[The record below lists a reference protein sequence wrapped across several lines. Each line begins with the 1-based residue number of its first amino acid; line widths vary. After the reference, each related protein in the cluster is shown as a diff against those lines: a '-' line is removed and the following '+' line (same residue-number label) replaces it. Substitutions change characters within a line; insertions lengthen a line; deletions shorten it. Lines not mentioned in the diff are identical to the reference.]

1 MSGPAVDVSGLRA
14 AFRGREVVHGVSFS
28 IEPGETVALVGESGS
43 GKSVTAR
50 SLMGLAGSGASVTA
64 DRLSV
69 GGLSVPALSS
79 RQLRRLRGATVGMI
93 AQDAYASLDPLRP
106 VGREIEDALRLHTD
120 LSSSQR
126 RARVLALLSRVGV
139 PEPALRAAQRPH
151 ELSGGLRQ
159 RALIAAAIAA
169 DPAVLIADEPTT
181 ALDATVQA
189 GILDL
194 LASLAADGA
203 AVLLISHDLAVVSR
217 LASRVLVMRDGS
229 VLEQGPT
236 RAVISAPAHPYTRA
250 LVAAVPTDRPRG
262 TPLAP
267 APLPAPFPS
276 PVPSAASTAST
287 AHLLRDPAVDGV
299 RSEHSTG
306 GDALRAGDSAA
317 DGVRSEQSTSAESTR
332 GLRGDAEG
340 EHSTGE
346 GVLEAR
352 GVTVRFAVGDGRM
365 LRAVSDVSLRVEAGR
380 TLGLVGE
387 SGSGKTTLARV
398 LLGLQRPDEGTVT
411 LAGQQWVPAAE
422 RDRRPRRALIA
433 SVPQDPYGTLDPR
446 WIVRRTLADALG
458 TAPRGNSGEDAVAAL
473 LDRVRLPRAL
483 AERRPQNL
491 SPGQRQRVAIARAI
505 ARRPRVLVADEP
517 VSSLDVSVQAQILD
531 LIDDLQ
537 RELGLAVVLVS
548 HDLGVIRHSSDDVV
562 VLRAGEVV
570 EHGPTERVFDDPQ
583 AAYTRRLVSAAPRL
597 SL

>member
-1 MSGPAVDVSGLRA
+1 M
-14 AFRGREVVHGVSFS
+14 
-28 IEPGETVALVGESGS
+28 
-43 GKSVTAR
+43 
-50 SLMGLAGSGASVTA
+50 
-64 DRLSV
+64 
-69 GGLSVPALSS
+69 
-79 RQLRRLRGATVGMI
+79 
-93 AQDAYASLDPLRP
+93 
-106 VGREIEDALRLHTD
+106 
-120 LSSSQR
+120 
-126 RARVLALLSRVGV
+126 
-139 PEPALRAAQRPH
+139 
-151 ELSGGLRQ
+151 
-159 RALIAAAIAA
+159 
-169 DPAVLIADEPTT
+169 
-181 ALDATVQA
+181 
-189 GILDL
+189 
-194 LASLAADGA
+194 
-203 AVLLISHDLAVVSR
+203 
-217 LASRVLVMRDGS
+217 
-229 VLEQGPT
+229 
-236 RAVISAPAHPYTRA
+236 
-250 LVAAVPTDRPRG
+250 
-262 TPLAP
+262 
-267 APLPAPFPS
+267 
-276 PVPSAASTAST
+276 
-287 AHLLRDPAVDGV
+287 
-299 RSEHSTG
+299 
-306 GDALRAGDSAA
+306 
-317 DGVRSEQSTSAESTR
+317 
-332 GLRGDAEG
+332 
-340 EHSTGE
+340 
-346 GVLEAR
+346 
-352 GVTVRFAVGDGRM
+352 TVRFAVGDGRM

>member
-1 MSGPAVDVSGLRA
+1 M
-14 AFRGREVVHGVSFS
+14 
-28 IEPGETVALVGESGS
+28 GESGS

-50 SLMGLAGSGASVTA
+50 SLVGLSGAGALVTA
-64 DRLSV
+64 ERLSV
-69 GGLSVPALSS
+69 GGQSVPALSP
-79 RQLRRLRGATVGMI
+79 RQLRRLRGGTVCMI
-93 AQDAYASLDPLRP
+93 AQDAFASLDPLRP
-106 VGREIEDALRLHTD
+106 VGREISDALRLHTD
-120 LSSSQR
+120 LSPSER
-126 RARVLALLSRVGV
+126 RARVIALLTRVGV
-139 PEPALRAAQRPH
+139 PEPELRASQRPH

-217 LASRVLVMRDGS
+217 LASRVIVMRDGS
-229 VLEQGPT
+229 VVEQGPT
-236 RAVISAPAHPYTRA
+236 RAVITAPAHPYTRA

-262 TPLAP
+262 IPLSAPTP
-267 APLPAPFPS
+267 S
-276 PVPSAASTAST
+276 SA
-287 AHLLRDPAVDGV
+287 HNRRDPHPDGA
-299 RSEHSTG
+299 RSEHSTPA
-306 GDALRAGDSAA
+306 GDAQESTRTAPTTPLSAE
-317 DGVRSEQSTSAESTR
+317 GEQSTGR
-332 GLRGDAEG
+332 
-340 EHSTGE
+340 

-352 GVTVRFAVGDGRM
+352 GVTVRFGVWDGRM
-365 LRAVSDVSLRVEAGR
+365 LRAVSEVSLRLEAGR

-398 LLGLQRPDEGTVT
+398 LLGLQRPDAGTVT
-411 LAGQQWVPAAE
+411 LDGEPWVPGTE

-446 WIVRRTLADALG
+446 WTVRRTLADAL
-458 TAPRGNSGEDAVAAL
+458 DAAGRHEPGGQDAIEEL
-473 LDRVRLPRAL
+473 LERVRLPLEL
-483 AERRPQNL
+483 ADRRPQNL

-505 ARRPRVLVADEP
+505 ARRPQVLVADEP

-531 LIDDLQ
+531 LLDDLQ

-548 HDLGVIRHSSDDVV
+548 HDLGVIRHSSDDVI

-570 EHGPTERVFDDPQ
+570 EQGPTERVFRDPQ
-583 AAYTRRLVSAAPRL
+583 APYTRQLVSAAPRL
-597 SL
+597 IL

>member
-1 MSGPAVDVSGLRA
+1 MSGAAVDVRGLRV
-14 AFRGREVVHGVSFS
+14 AFRGREVVHGVSFA
-28 IEPGETVALVGESGS
+28 IEPGEIVALVGESGS

-50 SLMGLAGSGASVTA
+50 SLIGLAGSGASVTA
-64 DRLSV
+64 ERLSV
-69 GGLSVPALSS
+69 GGQSVPELSS

-93 AQDAYASLDPLRP
+93 SQDAYASLDPLRP
-106 VGREIEDALRLHTD
+106 VGREISDALRLHTD
-120 LSSSQR
+120 LSASER
-126 RARVLALLSRVGV
+126 RERVVELLARVGV
-139 PEPALRAAQRPH
+139 PEPELRAAQRPH

-169 DPAVLIADEPTT
+169 EPAVLLADEPTT

-229 VLEQGPT
+229 VLEQGAT
-236 RAVISAPAHPYTRA
+236 RTVIAAPVHPYTRA

-262 TPLAP
+262 VPLAVLAP
-267 APLPAPFPS
+267 AQVPS
-276 PVPSAASTAST
+276 PSPSS
-287 AHLLRDPAVDGV
+287 AHSPHDPAADGAE
-299 RSEHSTG
+299 SEHSTCAGLEHPAG
-306 GDALRAGDSAA
+306 GA
-317 DGVRSEQSTSAESTR
+317 
-332 GLRGDAEG
+332 
-340 EHSTGE
+340 
-346 GVLEAR
+346 VLEAR

-365 LRAVSDVSLRVEAGR
+365 LRAVSDVSLRLEAGR

-398 LLGLQRPDEGTVT
+398 LLGLQRRDAGTVT
-411 LAGQQWVPAAE
+411 LGGQEWVPATE
-422 RDRRPRRALIA
+422 RERRPRRALIA

-446 WIVRRTLADALG
+446 WTVRRTLADALG
-458 TAPRGNSGEDAVAAL
+458 AGAPSAGTGEDSVAAL
-473 LDRVRLPRAL
+473 LDRVRLPLAL
-483 AERRPQNL
+483 TERRPQNL

-531 LIDDLQ
+531 LLDDLQ

-570 EHGPTERVFDDPQ
+570 EHGPTERVFRDPQ
-583 AAYTRRLVSAAPRL
+583 AAYTRRLVAAAPRL
-597 SL
+597 LR